1 MLITCLNIA
10 GFSLANIAEISDI
23 QGIKQTRFGYF
34 RHTIKQDS
42 KMRQRFEQQMTLGTI
57 PIGETRITTKK
68 RSGPLPALCAALK
81 EIFITP
87 NWNERVFEILESK
100 ITAGKKRTG
109 RPGMD
114 LWQIF
119 VLSQIRLCLNIN
131 YDNLHDL
138 ANNHTTIRQIMGVE
152 KGFGHDRYEFEYQN
166 IVDNVGL
173 LDDETVRELNQV
185 IVEFGHGVFKKKRR
199 QSYVA
204 RPIVLLLKAMFIFP
218 RITTCY
224 GTVPVNAWTWWVS
237 SRRSIPGFPDG
248 ERSMIGTAR

>member
-1 MLITCLNIA
+1 
-10 GFSLANIAEISDI
+10 
-23 QGIKQTRFGYF
+23 
-34 RHTIKQDS
+34 
-42 KMRQRFEQQMTLGTI
+42 MRKRFEQQMSIGTI

-81 EIFITP
+81 EIFTSP
-87 NWNERVFEILESK
+87 EWNEQVFAILESK
-100 ITAGKKRTG
+100 ITADKKRTG

-119 VLSQIRLCLNIN
+119 VLSQVRLCMNIS
-131 YDNLHDL
+131 YDDLHDL
-138 ANNHTTIRQIMGVE
+138 ANNHALIRQIMGVE
-152 KGFGHDRYEFEYQN
+152 KGFGHEIYEFEYQN

-173 LDDETVRELNQV
+173 LDDEAVRELNQV

-199 QSYVA
+199 QPYVA
-204 RPIVLLLKAMFIFP
+204 RPIVLSLRAMYIFP

-224 GTVPVNAWTWWVS
+224 GTVPVKALIWWVS
-237 SRRSIPGFPDG
+237 SRRSSPGFPDG